1 MSDEPIISPDRG
13 FPLYNEGGYPVDRFH
28 IWMVG
33 ITDRMNE
40 GQNLFTL
47 EGTGSPEGV
56 KAAIKDRRYR
66 DTVTDDI
73 YLKTTSTGDTGWI
86 LI

>member
-1 MSDEPIISPDRG
+1 MIIPSHRNDPIQHDLFGNSQATDEFRG
-13 FPLYNEGGYPVDRFH
+13 WIEAVSSLL
-28 IWMVG
+28 
-33 ITDRMNE
+33 NE
-40 GQNLFTL
+40 GQNLSTL
-47 EGTGSPEGV
+47 EGTGSPEAAV
-56 KAAIKDRRYR
+56 EAIKDRRYR